1 MELFFNNAGPSRPGD
16 NYMIDPLQRIDL
28 ANIEALIAQKR
39 YFVLHAPRQTGKTTC
54 LLALMEHLNQQGRY
68 QALYANIETAQA
80 SRENVKR
87 GINAVVEAI
96 ADAAEAYI
104 QEPCLTEWLAAQRKH
119 YAYAPESLLRKL
131 LQVWCTQS
139 AKPIV
144 LFLDEIDALM
154 GDTLIAVL
162 RQIRGGYTQRPAAFP
177 ISIILCGVRDVRDYR
192 MVTKDKEVI
201 TGGSAFNIKA
211 KSLRLGNFNEAEV
224 QALWKQHTTATGQVI
239 AETIHAEL
247 WEDTRGQPWLVNAL
261 GYQLT
266 NHEMPHLLD
275 RTRPITLDDYYI
287 AREALIQ
294 SRATHLDQLID
305 KLKEPRVHRVMSA
318 ILSSADDDADIP
330 TDDLNYVHDLG
341 LITLRPIPQIA
352 NRIYQETIPRE
363 LSWSK
368 QMMITHRQEWYLTPE
383 RRLDMPKLLE
393 AFQQFFREQS
403 KSWIEQFDY
412 KEAGPQLLLQAFLQR
427 IVNGGGRITR
437 EYGLGRKRTDLY
449 IEWPVNE
456 QAGYHGEIQR
466 IVLELKIRYASLE
479 KTLEIGLPQTAEY
492 ADYCGAETAHLLIFD
507 RRPEIAW
514 EEKIWHHSAQ
524 QGTRKITV
532 WGL

>member
-54 LLALMEHLNQQGRY
+54 LLALMDHLNQQGHY

-87 GINAVVEAI
+87 GIDAVVEAI
-96 ADAAEAYI
+96 ADAAEVYI
-104 QEPCLTEWLAAQRKH
+104 QEPCLTEWLIAQRQH
-119 YAYAPESLLRKL
+119 SAPESLLRKL
-131 LQVWCTQS
+131 LQVWSTQS

-192 MVTKDKEVI
+192 MVSKNKEVI
-201 TGGSAFNIKA
+201 TGGSAFNIKTE
-211 KSLRLGNFNEAEV
+211 SLRLGNFSQAEV
-224 QALWKQHTTATGQVI
+224 RVLWEQHTTATGQMI
-239 AETIHAEL
+239 AQAIYPEL
-247 WEDTRGQPWLVNAL
+247 WQDTRGQPWLVNAL

-266 NHEMPHLLD
+266 NRKMPHLLD
-275 RTRPITLDDYYI
+275 RTQPITLDDYRV

-294 SRATHLDQLID
+294 SRATHLDQLVD
-305 KLKEPRVHRVMSA
+305 KLKEPRIHRVIGA
-318 ILSSADDDADIP
+318 ILSGTQNEDQIPVDDMQ
-330 TDDLNYVHDLG
+330 YVADLG
-341 LITLRPIPQIA
+341 LVTVKPGLRIA
-352 NRIYQETIPRE
+352 NRIYQESIPRE
-363 LSWSK
+363 LTWTK
-368 QMMITHRQEWYLTPE
+368 QVMITHEQDWYLTPE
-383 RRLDMPKLLE
+383 RRLDSPKLLA
-393 AFQQFFREQS
+393 AFQQFFREQAA
-403 KSWIEQFDY
+403 SWVERFDY

-427 IVNGGGRITR
+427 IINGGGRITR

-492 ADYCGAETAHLLIFD
+492 ADYCGAGEAHLIIFD
-507 RRPEIAW
+507 RRPEITW
-514 EEKIWHHSAQ
+514 EEKIWHKTTQ
-524 QGTRKITV
+524 QGAREITI

>member
-54 LLALMEHLNQQGRY
+54 LIALMEHLNQQGDY
-68 QALYANIETAQA
+68 QALYANIETAQLA
-80 SRENVKR
+80 RDDIVAGNHT
-87 GINAVVEAI
+87 I
-96 ADAAEAYI
+96 AESIAMAAEDRLDNE
-104 QEPCLTEWLAAQRKH
+104 QLTTWLENNDHSNHAHNLVNK
-119 YAYAPESLLRKL
+119 LLRS
-131 LQVWCTQS
+131 WTRQS
-139 AKPIV
+139 TKPTV
-144 LFLDEIDALM
+144 LFLDEVDALV
-154 GDTLIAVL
+154 GDSLISLL
-162 RQIRGGYTQRPAAFP
+162 RQIRAGYTQRPQSFP

-192 MVTKDKEVI
+192 MESAHKETV
-201 TGGSAFNIKA
+201 TGGSAFNIKTE
-211 KSLRLGNFNEAEV
+211 SLRLGNFSETEV
-224 QALWKQHTTATGQVI
+224 RALWEQHTAATGQSI
-239 AETIHAEL
+239 AESIYPAL
-247 WEDTRGQPWLVNAL
+247 WQDTRGQPWLVNAL

-266 NHEMPHLLD
+266 NRKMPHLLD

-294 SRATHLDQLID
+294 SRATHLDQLVD

-330 TDDLNYVHDLG
+330 PDDIQYVADLG
-341 LITLRPIPQIA
+341 LITQRPETQIS

-363 LSWSK
+363 LTWSK
-368 QMMITHRQEWYLTPE
+368 QTRITHKQTWYLTPE

-449 IEWPVNE
+449 IEWPIDE
-456 QAGYHGEIQR
+456 QAGFHGEVQK
-466 IVLELKIRYASLE
+466 IVLELKLQYGTSDTIQQ
-479 KTLEIGLPQTAEY
+479 KGLIQTAEY
-492 ADYCGAETAHLLIFD
+492 ADYCGADEAHLIIFD
-507 RRPEIAW
+507 RHPDITW
-514 EEKIWHHSAQ
+514 EEKIWRNPAQ
-524 QGTRKITV
+524 QGTRNITV

>member
-54 LLALMEHLNQQGRY
+54 LLALMNHLNQQGDY
-68 QALYANIETAQA
+68 HALYVNVEAAQA
-80 SRENVKR
+80 QREDV
-87 GINAVVEAI
+87 
-96 ADAAEAYI
+96 AEAMRTICYTI
-104 QEPCLTEWLAAQRKH
+104 AEFAEDYLHDEQLTTQVEPILQKSTGKALQT
-119 YAYAPESLLRKL
+119 LLRT
-131 LQVWCTQS
+131 WARQS
-139 AKPIV
+139 DKPVV
-144 LFLDEIDALM
+144 LFLDEIDALV
-154 GDTLIAVL
+154 GDTLISVL
-162 RQIRGGYTQRPAAFP
+162 RQIRAGYTQRPESFP

-192 MVTKDKEVI
+192 MVSKNKEVI
-201 TGGSAFNIKA
+201 TGGSAFNIKTE
-211 KSLRLGNFNEAEV
+211 SLRLGNFSQAEV
-224 QALWKQHTTATGQVI
+224 RVLWEQHTTATGQMI
-239 AETIHAEL
+239 AQAIYPEL
-247 WEDTRGQPWLVNAL
+247 WRDTRGQPWLVNAL

-266 NHEMPHLLD
+266 NRKMPHLLD
-275 RTRPITLDDYYI
+275 RTQPITLDDYRT

-294 SRATHLDQLID
+294 SRATHLDQLVD
-305 KLKEPRVHRVMSA
+305 KLKEPRVHRVVSA

-341 LITLRPIPQIA
+341 LITLRPFTQIA

-479 KTLEIGLPQTAEY
+479 KTLEVGLPQTAEY
-492 ADYCGAETAHLLIFD
+492 ADYCEAEAAHLLIFD
-507 RRPEIAW
+507 RRPKITW
-514 EEKIWHHSAQ
+514 NEKIWHKTTQ
-524 QGTRKITV
+524 QGARKITV

>member
-54 LLALMEHLNQQGRY
+54 LLALMDHLNQQGHY

-104 QEPCLTEWLAAQRKH
+104 QEPCLTEWLVAQRKH
-119 YAYAPESLLRKL
+119 SAPESLLRKL
-131 LQVWCTQS
+131 LQVWSTQS

-144 LFLDEIDALM
+144 LFLDEIDALI

-192 MVTKDKEVI
+192 MVSNNKEII
-201 TGGSAFNIKA
+201 TGGSAFNIKTE
-211 KSLRLGNFNEAEV
+211 SLRLGNFSEAEV
-224 QALWKQHTTATGQVI
+224 RALWEQHTAATGQVI
-239 AETIHAEL
+239 AEAIYPAL
-247 WEDTRGQPWLVNAL
+247 WQDTRGQPWLVNAL

-266 NHEMPHLLD
+266 NRKMPHLLD
-275 RTRPITLDDYYI
+275 RSVPITLDDYYT

-294 SRATHLDQLID
+294 SRATHLDQLHA
-305 KLKEPRVHRVMSA
+305 KLQEPRVHSVLSA
-318 ILSSADDDADIP
+318 ILSSAADNNDIP
-330 TDDLNYVHDLG
+330 PDDIQYVTDLG
-341 LITLRPIPQIA
+341 LITQRPTIQIS
-352 NRIYQETIPRE
+352 NRIYQESIPRE

-368 QMMITHRQEWYLTPE
+368 QMMLTHQQAWYLTPE

-449 IEWPVNE
+449 IEWPIDE
-456 QAGYHGEIQR
+456 QAGFHGEMQR
-466 IVLELKIRYASLE
+466 IVLELEILHASLD
-479 KTLEIGLPQTAEY
+479 KTLEVGLPQTAEY
-492 ADYCGAETAHLLIFD
+492 ADYCAADEAHLLIFD
-507 RRPEIAW
+507 RHSEITW
-514 EEKIWHHSAQ
+514 EEKIWCRNVQ
-524 QGTRKITV
+524 QGARKIIV

>member
-28 ANIEALIAQKR
+28 SNIEALIAQKR

-54 LLALMEHLNQQGRY
+54 LLALMNHLNQQGDY
-68 QALYANIETAQA
+68 HALYVNVEAAQAQREDVAEAMRTICYTIAEFAEDYLHDEQLTAQ
-80 SRENVKR
+80 
-87 GINAVVEAI
+87 VEPILQKSTGKAL
-96 ADAAEAYI
+96 
-104 QEPCLTEWLAAQRKH
+104 QT
-119 YAYAPESLLRKL
+119 LLRT
-131 LQVWCTQS
+131 WARQS
-139 AKPIV
+139 DKPVV
-144 LFLDEIDALM
+144 LFLDEIDALV
-154 GDTLIAVL
+154 GDTLISVL
-162 RQIRGGYTQRPAAFP
+162 RQIRAGYTQRPESFP

-192 MVTKDKEVI
+192 MVSKNKEVI
-201 TGGSAFNIKA
+201 TGGSAFNIKT
-211 KSLRLGNFNEAEV
+211 KSLRLGNFNETEV

-239 AETIHAEL
+239 AQAIYPEL
-247 WEDTRGQPWLVNAL
+247 WQDTRGQPWLVNAL

-275 RTRPITLDDYYI
+275 RTQPITLNDYYT

-294 SRATHLDQLID
+294 SRATHLDQLVD
-305 KLKEPRVHRVMSA
+305 KLKEPRVHRVIGA
-318 ILSSADDDADIP
+318 ILSGTQNEDRIPVDDMQ
-330 TDDLNYVHDLG
+330 YVADLG
-341 LITLRPIPQIA
+341 LVTVKPGLRIA
-352 NRIYQETIPRE
+352 NRIYQESIPRE
-363 LSWSK
+363 LTWTE
-368 QMMITHRQEWYLTPE
+368 QVMITHEQDWYLTPE
-383 RRLDMPKLLE
+383 RRLDSPKLLA
-393 AFQQFFREQS
+393 AFQQFFREQAA
-403 KSWIEQFDY
+403 SWVERFDY

-427 IVNGGGRITR
+427 IINGGGRITR

-492 ADYCGAETAHLLIFD
+492 ADYCGADEAHLIIFD

-514 EEKIWHHSAQ
+514 EEKIWHNKAQ
-524 QGTRKITV
+524 QGTREIIV